1 MSIDDA
7 SARDERAPEGG
18 PSLEGYSY
26 EDGAR
31 LLTSALALPDLTHG
45 QALRVVEYM
54 ALTLARRHTTLF
66 RAGSPG
72 SPFLVLVL
80 DGDAVVEGRLTAAS
94 EPIILR
100 TLTAGSL
107 FGEMGAQ
114 DSMSRLITVR
124 ATTQT
129 FLGTLHYPQL
139 EELTAADPV
148 LGCAL
153 LRATLAHV
161 TRRLRTADTW
171 IETLNQI
178 NRALQ
183 EEWTAEIKS
192 DRATVARLN
201 VLMNLER
208 KTGLRTFLVGDRIEV
223 RQGSQ

>member
-1 MSIDDA
+1 MAGYTYEEGA
-7 SARDERAPEGG
+7 S
-18 PSLEGYSY
+18 
-26 EDGAR
+26 
-31 LLTSALALPDLTHG
+31 LLRSSLALPDLTAA
-45 QALRVVEYM
+45 QALKVVEFM
-54 ALTLARRHTTLF
+54 ALTMARRHTTLF

-80 DGDAVVEGRLTAAS
+80 GGDAVVEGRLTAAS
-94 EPIILR
+94 DPIVLR

-114 DSMSRLITVR
+114 DTMSRLVTVR
-124 ATTQT
+124 AMTETC
-129 FLGTLHYPQL
+129 LGTLTYAQL
-139 EELTAADPV
+139 EQITASDPS

-153 LRATLAHV
+153 LRAALAHV

-178 NRALQ
+178 NRSLQ

-192 DRATVARLN
+192 DRAIVARLN

-208 KTGLRTFLVGDRIEV
+208 KTGLRTCLVGDRIEV
-223 RQGSQ
+223 RPAA